1 MVRMRYSTKEAAE
14 ASGIALDTVRY
25 YCKIGLV
32 PRVSRD
38 ENNYRV
44 FDEHDVAW
52 LKGLY
57 HLRECG
63 MGIDQMRAYM
73 ELCLQGEGSIPER
86 EVMLEAQRKVVEQKM
101 ATLQEMVDF
110 IDTKMEFYAKVRAG
124 EITYVS
130 SLMPPDKSEQ

>member
-1 MVRMRYSTKEAAE
+1 MVSMRYSTKEAAE
-14 ASGIALDTVRY
+14 ASGISLDTVRY

-52 LKGLY
+52 LIGLH

-86 EVMLEAQRKVVEQKM
+86 EVMLEAQRKVIEAKM
-101 ATLQEMVDF
+101 ATLQDMVDF
-110 IDTKMEFYAKVRAG
+110 IDTKMDFYAKVQAG

-130 SLMPPDKSEQ
+130 SLMPPEKPAQ